1 MPWRNRT
8 LPWTLALLLPLACKE
23 PEVAAVQNRAQ
34 QAQAALGEARAHLA
48 NGQAPA
54 ALTALK
60 RAATAAPDS
69 AEPYLLMA
77 DAHLMNNNM
86 GAAIMSLKQA
96 EALIPGTDPTI
107 QKQLSELY
115 LSNGNTQEALTILT
129 TLRDSRLLTDADTLG
144 LARFQAR
151 EGQIEAAFATL
162 ESVLRDSPDD
172 PDAKAMEAEVLLMKG
187 DELLAANLMDKLLQ
201 QNPAHT
207 SARLLRARYFLV
219 SGVPQMAEADLQ
231 AVEGKDANRADV
243 IMLRARALLAQGRA
257 TDAEATLKPLVDAEP
272 QNAEALAWM
281 AETVL
286 AQGRRADS
294 LALVD
299 RALQFRPRLARAL
312 YVRGRAQ
319 EEANDKKGA
328 EESYRFAL
336 SAEPRFAPAHSRLW
350 RLYLQTERKV
360 DAYSALERLLALSEA
375 SQEEKVALAK
385 LSAQLQTQVARA
397 TKLIDEALKREPD
410 NVEYQEVKKALL
422 ALAPKPEK
430 KKPTG
435 PIIIRGGRR

>member
-1 MPWRNRT
+1 M
-8 LPWTLALLLPLACKE
+8 
-23 PEVAAVQNRAQ
+23 AAVQNRAQ

-129 TLRDSRLLTDADTLG
+129 TLRDSRLLTEADTLG

-172 PDAKAMEAEVLLMKG
+172 PEAKAMEAEVLLMKG

-219 SGVPQMAEADLQ
+219 NGVPQMAEADLQ
-231 AVEGKDANRADV
+231 AVEGKDARRADV

-294 LALVD
+294 LTLVD

-410 NVEYQEVKKALL
+410 NTEYQEVKKALL

>member
-1 MPWRNRT
+1 MPWRIRT

-34 QAQAALGEARAHLA
+34 QAQAALGEARAQLA
-48 NGQAPA
+48 NGQPGPA
-54 ALTALK
+54 LVALK
-60 RAATAAPDS
+60 KAATAAPDS

-96 EALIPGTDPTI
+96 EALIPGTDPSI

-115 LSNGNTQEALTILT
+115 LGNGNTQEALTILS
-129 TLRDSRLLTDADTLG
+129 TLRDSGLLTESDVLG
-144 LARFQAR
+144 LARLQAR
-151 EGQIEAAFATL
+151 EGQIEASFATL

-172 PDAKAMEAEVLLMKG
+172 PEAKAMEAEVLLMKG

-207 SARLLRARYFLV
+207 TARLLRARYFLV

-231 AVEGKDANRADV
+231 AVEGKDANRGDV
-243 IMLRARALLAQGRA
+243 VMLRARALLAQGRA
-257 TDAEATLKPLVDAEP
+257 TDAEAVLKPLVDAEP

-319 EEANDKKGA
+319 EEAKDLKGA

-336 SAEPRFAPAHSRLW
+336 SAEPRFAPVHTRLW
-350 RLYLQTERKV
+350 RLFLQSERKV
-360 DAYSALERLLALSEA
+360 DAYSSLERLLALGEA

-385 LSAQLQTQVARA
+385 LSAQLQTQMARGM
-397 TKLIDEALKREPD
+397 KLIDEALTREPD

-422 ALAPKPEK
+422 AVAPKPK
-430 KKPTG
+430 KKSTG
-435 PIIIRGGRR
+435 PVIIRGGRR

>member
-1 MPWRNRT
+1 MPWRKRN

-23 PEVAAVQNRAQ
+23 PEAAAVQNRAQ
-34 QAQAALGEARAHLA
+34 QAQSALGEARVQLA
-48 NGQAPA
+48 SGQPA
-54 ALTALK
+54 AALNALK

-69 AEPYLLMA
+69 AEPFLLMA
-77 DAHLMNNNM
+77 EAHLMNNNM

-96 EALIPGTDPTI
+96 EALIPGTDPSI

-115 LSNGNTQEALTILT
+115 RGNGNTQEALTILV
-129 TLRDSRLLTDADTLG
+129 TLRDSGLLQEKDILD

-172 PDAKAMEAEVLLMKG
+172 PEAKAVEAEVLLMKG

-207 SARLLRARYFLV
+207 AARLLRARYFLV

-231 AVEGKDANRADV
+231 AVEGKDAQRADV
-243 IMLRARALLAQGRA
+243 VTLRARALLAQGRA
-257 TDAEATLKPLVDAEP
+257 KDAEAALKALVDAEP

-286 AQGRRADS
+286 AQGRRADA

-299 RALQFRPRLARAL
+299 RALTFRPRLARGL

-319 EEANDKKGA
+319 EEAKDMKGA

-336 SAEPRFAPAHSRLW
+336 SAEPRFAPVHSRLW
-350 RLYLQTERKV
+350 RLYLQTDRKV
-360 DAYSALERLLALSEA
+360 DAFSSLERMLNLGEA
-375 SQEEKVALAK
+375 SMEEKVALAR
-385 LSAQLQTQVARA
+385 LSAQLQTQMARGM
-397 TKLIDEALKREPD
+397 KLIDEALQKEPD
-410 NVEYQEVKKALL
+410 NAEYQEVKKSLVSMT
-422 ALAPKPEK
+422 PKPK
-430 KKPTG
+430 KKPSG
-435 PIIIRGGRR
+435 PVIIRGGR